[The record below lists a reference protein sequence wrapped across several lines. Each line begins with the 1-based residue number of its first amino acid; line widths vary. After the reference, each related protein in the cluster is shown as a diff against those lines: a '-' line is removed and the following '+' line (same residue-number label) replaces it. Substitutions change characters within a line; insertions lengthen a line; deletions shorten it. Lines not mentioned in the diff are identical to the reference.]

1 MLIVMHSTFQL
12 ELDAAWEELDATR
25 AELDA
30 ATDELDTMMDE
41 ELGETISELLAGGSL
56 TELLSIAPELL
67 EADSTSS
74 LLLGKTSLE
83 LLAISVALL
92 DSGVPSQLLEDCASQ
107 LQGAFPAGALR
118 FSVSQATSVRARS
131 DTAESPHAMLV
142 ILFFI
147 GL

>member
-1 MLIVMHSTFQL
+1 MAEIGQSSASHGGQSLLIVMHSTFQL

-30 ATDELDTMMDE
+30 ATDELDAMMDE

-56 TELLSIAPELL
+56 T
-67 EADSTSS
+67 
-74 LLLGKTSLE
+74 E

-107 LQGAFPAGALR
+107 LQVVFPVGALR
-118 FSVSQATSVRARS
+118 FSASQATNAKARS

>member
-1 MLIVMHSTFQL
+1 MAEIGQSSASHGGQSLLIVMHSTFQL
-12 ELDAAWEELDATR
+12 ELDAAREELDATR

-56 TELLSIAPELL
+56 T
-67 EADSTSS
+67 
-74 LLLGKTSLE
+74 E

>member
-1 MLIVMHSTFQL
+1 MHSTFQL
-12 ELDAAWEELDATR
+12 ELDAAREELDATR

-56 TELLSIAPELL
+56 T
-67 EADSTSS
+67 
-74 LLLGKTSLE
+74 E

-142 ILFFI
+142 NFFFMIPRLLFFS
-147 GL
+147 G

>member
-1 MLIVMHSTFQL
+1 MHSTFQL

-56 TELLSIAPELL
+56 T
-67 EADSTSS
+67 
-74 LLLGKTSLE
+74 E